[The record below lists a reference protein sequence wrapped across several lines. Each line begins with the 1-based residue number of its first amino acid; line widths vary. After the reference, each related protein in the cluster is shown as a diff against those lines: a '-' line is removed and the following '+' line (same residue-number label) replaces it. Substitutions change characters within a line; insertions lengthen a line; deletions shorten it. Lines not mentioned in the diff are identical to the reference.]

1 MELINIEH
9 DALIA
14 NLVCGDGGGVHAEH
28 GEHEADQDA
37 QAEDSSEED
46 DNDHDVVAA
55 NVLAHRQQHR
65 RHKHH
70 AGRHHRH
77 CVEHAGQEVHKS
89 EIKVLFNHVCLLYC
103 HISNL

>member
-28 GEHEADQDA
+28 GQHKADQHA
-37 QAEDSSEED
+37 QAEDSGEED

-77 CVEHAGQEVHKS
+77 RVEHAGQEVHKS
-89 EIKVLFNHVCLLYC
+89 EIKVINKTCIIIIIIMPYF
-103 HISNL
+103 